1 MVDYMSERLRL
12 SINPS
17 IVWNIVLTA
26 TILVT
31 DSVPLSAQDE
41 LPAAASPMPAE
52 VQTEASR
59 IFVFADKTGLGHQ
72 HAVEASLLPST
83 LRLGAEKDAGKL
95 VFDMKSFD
103 ADTEKARKR
112 LGLKG
117 TTDQATRTAVNENML
132 SAAVL
137 DVAKYPTATFEI
149 SSAKATGAVS
159 SSGNPTYL
167 LEGNFTLHGTTKP
180 LAITVHAEQVR
191 GWLHVRGGFAINQS
205 AFGIKPYTKALGAIG
220 VADELKIYGELFVVP
235 TENVNLDNI
244 PSRP

>member
-1 MVDYMSERLRL
+1 MSERLRL
-12 SINPS
+12 GAVFFTVSNLICAAS
-17 IVWNIVLTA
+17 MFA
-26 TILVT
+26 LV
-31 DSVPLSAQDE
+31 SVQ
-41 LPAAASPMPAE
+41 LPAQEAVPVGASPVPAE
-52 VQTEASR
+52 VQLEASR

-72 HAVEASLLPST
+72 HAVEARLLSST
-83 LRLGAEKDAGKL
+83 LVLGADQAAGKL
-95 VFDMKSFD
+95 VFDMASFD
-103 ADTEKARKR
+103 ADTERARKR

-117 TTDQATRTAVNENML
+117 TTDEATRSAVNENMH

-149 SSAKATGAVS
+149 ASAKATGAFT

-180 LAITVHAEQVR
+180 QAITVHAEQVR

-235 TENVNLDNI
+235 TEKVNLNDI
-244 PSRP
+244 PVRP